1 MATASFSIFYKA
13 RVVKAIVAHTRNL
26 YAFGVTST
34 GRLPAAPTSATCNVV
49 PTATVLGHIAHGA
62 IPFANLPTVHA
73 VTGAEISN
81 SAASAQ
87 LTIPAGRVVHYIG
100 LAIGGPANATLLTYV
115 KLTLPDTN
123 YHYQEQGTLTVPMGG
138 YTLRH
143 A

>member
-26 YAFGVTST
+26 YAFGVTTT
-34 GRLPAAPTSATCNVV
+34 GRVTVAPTSATCNVV
-49 PTATVLGHIAHGA
+49 PTATVLGRIAHGS
-62 IPFANLPTVHA
+62 IPFANLPTIHA

-81 SAASAQ
+81 SGASAQ

-100 LAIGGPANATLLTYV
+100 LADGSGTHAVLLTYV
-115 KLTLPDTN
+115 KLTRPDID
-123 YHYQEQGTLTVPMGG
+123 YYYQEQGTLTVPMGG
-138 YTLRH
+138 YTVRH